1 MIPMFGIELP
11 ALATAAVVGIVL
23 NLILSIGNKEEV
35 LVGETVET
43 IDEDVQADLA

>member
-35 LVGETVET
+35 LVGK
-43 IDEDVQADLA
+43 Q